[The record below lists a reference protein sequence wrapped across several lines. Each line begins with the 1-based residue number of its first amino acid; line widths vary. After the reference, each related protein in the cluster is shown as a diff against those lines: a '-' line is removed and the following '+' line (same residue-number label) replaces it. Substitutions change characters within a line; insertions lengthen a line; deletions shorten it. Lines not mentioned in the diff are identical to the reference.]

1 MNGDA
6 LYSIGE
12 LARHTGLTVK
22 TIRFYSDSGI
32 VPPTDRSPAGY
43 RLYDIDA
50 LTRLD
55 LARTLRD
62 LGLDLATVRKVL
74 EREVTVPE
82 VAAAHADALDAQIR
96 TLRLRRAVLRA
107 VAERGSTPQEMDL
120 MHKLAKLSET
130 ERHRLVNEFIDD
142 TFGGLDS
149 NPEFVAMMR
158 SAMPELPD
166 DPTPEQ
172 VAAWV
177 ELAELCQDQD
187 FRAAVR
193 TMAEYQAAERADG
206 DTTGLHHDLTEAV
219 RERVEEALAAGIL
232 PNSVAAAPFTDSL
245 TALYAHAFERADDG
259 DLRRWLLAR
268 LETAAD
274 HRAERYWQL
283 LSVINGWPTP
293 PSLAPVFTWFTA
305 ALRGGASGAAGQA
318 DRRAATTVQA
328 SASGSSAP
336 AASSTATP

>member
-6 LYSIGE
+6 LYSIGD
-12 LARHTGLTVK
+12 LARRTGLTVK
-22 TIRFYSDSGI
+22 TIRYYSDSGI

-62 LGLDLATVRKVL
+62 LGLDLAAVRRVL
-74 EREVTVPE
+74 DREASVPE
-82 VAAAHADALDAQIR
+82 VAAAHADALDVQIR

-107 VAERGSTPQEMDL
+107 VARRGADHLETAL
-120 MHKLAKLSET
+120 MHRLAKLSED
-130 ERHRLVNEFIDD
+130 ERHRLVHEFIDA
-142 TFGGLDS
+142 TFGDLDA

-166 DPTPEQ
+166 DPTSEQ
-172 VAAWV
+172 VEAWV
-177 ELAELCQDQD
+177 ELAELCQDPG
-187 FRAAVR
+187 FRTSVR
-193 TMAEYQAAERADG
+193 RMAEFQAADRSGG

-219 RERVEEALAAGIL
+219 RARVGEALAAGIL
-232 PNSVAAAPFTDSL
+232 PASAEAAPFTESL

-268 LETAAD
+268 LEVASD
-274 HRAERYWQL
+274 PRAERYWQL
-283 LSVINGWPTP
+283 LSVINGWPVP
-293 PSLAPVFTWFTA
+293 PALAPVFTWFTA
-305 ALRGGASGAAGQA
+305 ALRA
-318 DRRAATTVQA
+318 
-328 SASGSSAP
+328 
-336 AASSTATP
+336 